1 VALCPKKWG
10 GMMREQTRPV
20 NVEVATFWYTLVRST
35 AEKIMS
41 IDPTSGLF
49 TWIPAAADLGPHSI
63 TILALDP
70 CAAGP
75 LPACSAG
82 PATQTF
88 TLEVREPNT
97 PPEFT
102 SDPVLE
108 VMAGELY
115 RYNANATD
123 AESCG
128 AGGPPAGSG
137 SLACDTITFSLVA
150 VPAAP
155 PAAMTIDRRSGMVTW
170 LTTAGDIGLHP
181 ITIRASDDRGAF
193 MDQPYTLTVLPDM
206 IAPSVSV
213 QLSATFIEPGDSVT
227 IQVVAS
233 DNVSVASRTLEI
245 DGVEFPLDLNHSA
258 IFTATVPG
266 LPLIIAT
273 ATDPSGNVG
282 QSCDPNASTSQ
293 PLNASTLLCFS
304 LRVTDPADTD
314 APEIAITAP
323 APGSIVTY
331 LTDILGTITDL
342 NLEFY
347 RLERAPFGTDEFEP
361 FHEVLCPALTP
372 NPCPPTPVLGTFDPT
387 MLPNDDY
394 AIRVTAGDF
403 SGNIASFEFPLSLT
417 ANTKLGNFRL
427 EFTDLQV
434 PVVGVPITIT
444 RIYDTLEADYSGD
457 FGFGWRLG
465 LHQPRIRETVRVSPL
480 EAAGVPDIFGAFPFR
495 TGTRV
500 YLNNP
505 EGRRVAF
512 TFDPVPEPSFTGTIW
527 RPRFTADPG
536 VFDRLE
542 VDDIVLQQR
551 PDNTFQLF
559 SFFGAASFPYNPREY
574 TLVTKDGVRY
584 RYDQFTGLLDITDRN
599 SNVLTYTDSGIFA
612 SSGQSIQFVRDTV
625 GRITSIIDPAGNAMR
640 YEYDAAGD
648 LVSVTDPV
656 NNLTSFRYLAPDA
669 SAFRPHYL
677 SEVIDP
683 LGHRA
688 VRNDYDESGRLMAN
702 ADALGNSATQSYD
715 LADNTEIVSDRLGN
729 ETRLRY
735 DDRGNVVSITDPL
748 QATNHFEYDISDNEV
763 AVIDA
768 RGLRTGRTFDER
780 GNITGITDPLGNT
793 WRFTYTALND
803 VRTATDPLG
812 RVVDY
817 RYDSTGNLVELVNA
831 AGSSSFI
838 TYDSFGRVIAYTDNN
853 GHTTQYSYG
862 TSALPDVVTNADGS
876 TRMAEHNS
884 FGAPTRL
891 VDENGNETVLA
902 YDPAG
907 RPISVRDAQ
916 GNSAV
921 FSYAGHRLAS
931 VTDRLGRVRRYEYDA
946 ADRRVREID
955 PLSGV
960 LQFSYDANNHLVAQT
975 DPLGH
980 TTTYLYRPDGR
991 LGSTIDALGG
1001 VTSFDYDPAGN
1012 QVSFTDA
1019 NGHTT
1024 TSVYDSLNRLVGRT
1038 DPLGGTR
1045 SIEYDAVGNLV
1056 GVIDENGQA
1065 TRFAYDSLDRL
1076 VRRTDPL
1083 GGVETIAYDPEGNRL
1098 EFTDAAGRTTRYSYD
1113 SGDRLIER
1121 TDPVGGTVRYGYDG
1135 VGNRTSLT
1143 DELGHTTVFVYD
1155 SLNRYV
1161 ATIDPVGATT
1171 AFSYD
1176 AVGNQTL
1183 VSDPLGRSTRY
1194 EYDALDRLVTITDPL
1209 GSTTDF
1215 EFDAAGNRTAV
1226 TDPLGNTTRFDYD
1239 SVNRLVTETNTLGN
1253 AKTFSYDAVGNLVE
1267 TVDRLGRVR
1276 HFGYDALDRQTEE
1289 AWLDG
1294 GLPVRS
1300 IQFSYDATGNLL
1312 TAADLASSYTLTV
1325 DALGR
1330 TTSVDNVGT
1339 PGAPHTL
1346 LGYSYDA
1353 VGNVLSVSDNF
1364 GVRVDS
1370 AYDTADRLLS
1380 RSWSGPGVDPVH
1392 VEFTYNARGDRI
1404 ETRRVEDVGCPHPV
1418 VRSTFDYD
1426 AAGRLS
1432 DIVYRDI
1439 LDAVLADYDYAYDL
1453 AGQLLSESHHG
1464 QTSSYTH
1471 DLAGQLT
1478 AADHSAQ
1485 ANESYSYDANGNRLS
1500 GSNVV
1505 GPNNQ
1510 ILSDGVFDYS
1520 YDAEGNLILKTHIAT
1535 AATTRFEYDHRNR
1548 LIAVEDRDSSGSVTE
1563 RLAFTYDVFDRRI
1576 AKTVDADGDG
1586 PEPATT
1592 SVTVYDGQNP
1602 WADFSPAG
1610 PGPGTTFVVTSRY
1623 LLGAGSDE
1631 LLARHRPAEGTAW
1644 YLTDRLGTVRDLAD
1658 ASGAIADH
1666 LDYDSFG
1673 VVVLETSPA
1682 FGDRF
1687 RFTGREL
1694 DSETGLYFYRARYY
1708 DPRLGRFTSEDPLSF
1723 AAGDPNLYRYVGNS
1737 PLAFTDP
1744 SGQLAISERAV
1755 FNTALVVHTYAECF
1769 FAGFFINLG
1778 IKFLLT
1784 PGIEFPV
1791 LSGTDFAL
1799 NSAFCLIPAAVEA
1812 YQLYA
1817 AASATEVATA
1827 AAMETLEATAIEKV
1841 AEGLAAS
1848 DATAGALI
1856 AEKTEQLLLEGV
1868 GVNVTPLSSIVKYA
1882 EIGKNSRTFVTDV
1895 ATVEKIVG
1903 SLNQNTITIS
1913 SKQAQVLAKTLGI
1926 KKLEPTNI
1934 ISVIDDIASKAPASP
1949 IAGNEFFL
1957 GGGSGLPLG
1966 APELTIQGVN
1976 SSGTTIGAKQ
1986 IYLLVK

>member
-1 VALCPKKWG
+1 
-10 GMMREQTRPV
+10 
-20 NVEVATFWYTLVRST
+20 
-35 AEKIMS
+35 MS

-49 TWIPAAADLGPHSI
+49 TWIPTAADLGPHSI

-70 CAAGP
+70 CAAGT

-82 PATQTF
+82 TGTQTF

-102 SDPVLE
+102 TDPVLE

-123 AESCG
+123 ADSCG

-137 SLACDTITFSLVA
+137 SLACDTIAFSLVA

-170 LTTAGDIGLHP
+170 LTTGGDIGLHP
-181 ITIRASDDRGAF
+181 VTIRAGDDRGAF
-193 MDQPYTLTVLPDM
+193 MDQPYTLTVLPDT

-213 QLSATFIEPGDSVT
+213 QLSATVVQPGDSVT

-245 DGVEFPLDLNHSA
+245 DGLEVPLDLNHSA
-258 IFTATVPG
+258 IFTATMPG
-266 LPLIIAT
+266 LPRIIAT
-273 ATDPSGNVG
+273 ATDPSGNIG
-282 QSCDPNASTSQ
+282 QSCDLSTVNSQ
-293 PLNASTLLCFS
+293 PSTLLCFP
-304 LRVTDPADTD
+304 LRVTDPTDTD

-331 LTDILGTITDL
+331 LTKILGTITDP

-347 RLERAPFGTDEFEP
+347 RLERAPLGTDEFEP

-372 NPCPPTPVLGTFDPT
+372 DPCPPSPVLGTFDPT
-387 MLPNDDY
+387 VVPNDDY

-403 SGNIASFEFPLSLT
+403 SGNIATFEFPLSLT

-444 RIYDTLEADYSGD
+444 RSYDTLEADYSGD

-465 LHQPRIRETVRVSPL
+465 LHHPRIRETVRVSPL

-500 YLNNP
+500 YMNNP

-542 VDDIVLQQR
+542 VEDIVLQQR

-574 TLVTKDGVRY
+574 TLVTKDSVRY

-612 SSGQSIQFVRDTV
+612 SSGESIQFVRDTV
-625 GRITSIIDPAGNAMR
+625 GRITSIIDPAGNPIR

-648 LVSVTDPV
+648 LVSVNDPV

-735 DDRGNVVSITDPL
+735 DDHGNVVSITDPL
-748 QATNHFEYDISDNEV
+748 QATTHFEYDSTDNEV
-763 AVIDA
+763 AVTDA
-768 RGLRTGRTFDER
+768 RGLRTSRTFDER
-780 GNITGITDPLGNT
+780 GNITSITDPFGNT

-803 VRTATDPLG
+803 VRTASDPLG

-838 TYDSFGRVIAYTDNN
+838 TYDLFGRVIAYTDNN

-876 TRMAEHNS
+876 TRLAEYNS

-891 VDENGNETVLA
+891 VDENGNETALA

-921 FSYAGHRLAS
+921 FSYEGHRLAS

-946 ADRRVREID
+946 ADRRVRETD

-960 LQFSYDANNHLVAQT
+960 LQFSYDANNQLVAQT

-980 TTTYLYRPDGR
+980 TRSYVYRPDSR
-991 LGSTIDALGG
+991 LGSLIDALGG
-1001 VTSFDYDPAGN
+1001 VTTFDYDMAGN
-1012 QVSFTDA
+1012 PIVLTDA

-1024 TSVYDSLNRLVGRT
+1024 TSQYDPLNRIVEQTNALGGVQLFGYDALGNLTSLTDENGHVTTLAYDTLNRLVHRT
-1038 DPLGGTR
+1038 D
-1045 SIEYDAVGNLV
+1045 A
-1056 GVIDENGQA
+1056 
-1065 TRFAYDSLDRL
+1065 
-1076 VRRTDPL
+1076 L
-1083 GGVETIAYDPEGNRL
+1083 GGVETIAYDAEGNRL
-1098 EFTDAAGRTTRYSYD
+1098 AFTDAAGRTTRYSYD

-1121 TDPVGGTVRYGYDG
+1121 IDPVGGTVRYGYDAI
-1135 VGNRTSLT
+1135 GNRTSLT
-1143 DELGHTTVFVYD
+1143 DELGQITQFAYD
-1155 SLNRYV
+1155 NLNRYV
-1161 ATIDPVGATT
+1161 ATIDPLGATT

-1194 EYDALDRLVTITDPL
+1194 DYDTLDRLVTITDPL
-1209 GSTTDF
+1209 GGTTDF
-1215 EFDAAGNRTAV
+1215 EFDAAGNHTAV
-1226 TDPLGNTTRFDYD
+1226 TDPIGNTTRFDYD
-1239 SVNRLVTETNTLGN
+1239 PVNRLVTETNTLGN
-1253 AKTFSYDAVGNLVE
+1253 AKAFSYDAVGNLVE
-1267 TVDRLGRVR
+1267 TVNRRGGVR
-1276 HFGYDALDRQTEE
+1276 HFEYDALDRQISET
-1289 AWLDG
+1289 WIDG

-1300 IQFSYDATGNLL
+1300 IQLTYDATGNLL

-1330 TTSVDNVGT
+1330 TTSVDNAGT

-1346 LGYSYDA
+1346 LDYSYDA

-1370 AYDTADRLLS
+1370 AYDAADRLLS
-1380 RSWSGPGVDPVH
+1380 RWWSGPGVDPVH
-1392 VEFTYNARGDRI
+1392 VEFTYNLRGDRI
-1404 ETRRVEDVGCPHPV
+1404 ETRRVEDVGCSHPV
-1418 VRSTFDYD
+1418 VRSTFGYD
-1426 AAGRLS
+1426 AAGHLS
-1432 DIVYRDI
+1432 DIVYRDL

-1464 QTSSYTH
+1464 QTANYMH

-1478 AADHSAQ
+1478 AADHSGQ
-1485 ANESYSYDANGNRLS
+1485 ADESYSYDANGNRVS

-1535 AATTRFEYDHRNR
+1535 AATSRFEYDHRNR
-1548 LIAVEDRDSSGSVTE
+1548 LVAVEDRDSSGLVTE

-1576 AKTVDADGDG
+1576 AKTVDPDGDG

-1631 LLARHRPAEGTAW
+1631 LLARHRPSEGTAW

-1694 DSETGLYFYRARYY
+1694 DSETGLYYYRARYY

-1737 PLAFTDP
+1737 PLIFTDP

-1755 FNTALVVHTYAECF
+1755 LNTALVVHTYAGCF

-1778 IKFLLT
+1778 TKFLLT

-1791 LSGTDFAL
+1791 ASGTDFAL

-1812 YQLYA
+1812 YGLYA
-1817 AASATEVATA
+1817 SAKAAAAAVAAIESAQVASAELKVLATFDEVLSSGQTATDLIQDAASAVATA
-1827 AAMETLEATAIEKV
+1827 KKTAVVHNARTSAGVTQSVLQKINPKRFEARNRFGPAFYV
-1841 AEGLAAS
+1841 AEKGETAVAEIAYHGGTPTHVIKYELDLSSATVLDLTDAAVS
-1848 DATAGALI
+1848 SKYGYTAGNGYVQSQQIATQALQEGYNVI
-1856 AEKTEQLLLEGV
+1856 KFSSVRGSGDNYAVFAEFDQLL
-1868 GVNVTPLSSIVKYA
+1868 TPIFVAPVK
-1882 EIGKNSRTFVTDV
+1882 
-1895 ATVEKIVG
+1895 
-1903 SLNQNTITIS
+1903 
-1913 SKQAQVLAKTLGI
+1913 
-1926 KKLEPTNI
+1926 
-1934 ISVIDDIASKAPASP
+1934 
-1949 IAGNEFFL
+1949 
-1957 GGGSGLPLG
+1957 
-1966 APELTIQGVN
+1966 
-1976 SSGTTIGAKQ
+1976 
-1986 IYLLVK
+1986 